1 MRTVQELMQAVS
13 QEALYQ
19 PKSFTQNNGIKNLN
33 DVRFGEVVANL
44 DADEDILFCVPY
56 NFTSC
61 VAFTNK
67 RIIDASK
74 MTGFFQAN
82 MLNTYSYESVNSVQ
96 GFVNYFVI
104 KITGEADH
112 MYAPLR
118 GKEQTAIAVK
128 RINEAIAAYKK
139 KNSAPA
145 ATTVVVNNAS
155 AADELKKFKELL
167 DCGIITQEEFD
178 AKKKQLLGL

>member
-1 MRTVQELMQAVS
+1 MRTVQELIQAAT

-19 PKSFTQNNGIKNLN
+19 PKSFTQNNGIKNIN
-33 DVRFGEVVANL
+33 DVRFDEVVANL
-44 DADEDILFCVPY
+44 DADEDILFCLPY

-67 RIIDASK
+67 RIIDAAK
-74 MTGFFQAN
+74 MTGLFQTN
-82 MLNTYSYESVNSVQ
+82 ITNTYSYESVNSVQ
-96 GFVNYFVI
+96 GFVNYLVI

-112 MYAPLR
+112 MYTPLKGR
-118 GKEQTAIAVK
+118 EQVAIAVK
-128 RINEAIAAYKK
+128 RINEAIAAYKQK
-139 KNSAPA
+139 ASAPA
-145 ATTVVVNNAS
+145 AAVIVNNTS
-155 AADELKKFKELL
+155 AADELKKFKDLL

>member
-1 MRTVQELMQAVS
+1 MKTVPELIQAAT

-19 PKSFTQNNGIKNLN
+19 PKSFTQNNGIKNIN
-33 DVRFGEVVANL
+33 EVRFSEVVANL
-44 DADEDILFCVPY
+44 DPDEDILFCLPY

-67 RIIDASK
+67 RIIDAAK
-74 MTGFFQAN
+74 MTGFFQTN
-82 MLNTYSYESVNSVQ
+82 IINTYSYESVNSVQ
-96 GFVNYFVI
+96 GFVNYLVI

-112 MYAPLR
+112 MYAPLKGR
-118 GKEQTAIAVK
+118 EQVAIAVK

-139 KNSAPA
+139 KASAPSA
-145 ATTVVVNNAS
+145 AVVVNNTS

-167 DCGIITQEEFD
+167 DCGIISQEEFD
-178 AKKKQLLGL
+178 AKKKQLLDL

>member
-1 MRTVQELMQAVS
+1 MRTIQELIQAAVQES
-13 QEALYQ
+13 LYQ
-19 PKSFTQNNGIKNLN
+19 PKSFTQNNGIKNIN
-33 DVRFGEVVANL
+33 EVRFSEVVANL
-44 DADEDILFCVPY
+44 DPDEDILFCLPY

-67 RIIDASK
+67 RIIDAAK
-74 MTGFFQAN
+74 MTGFFQTN
-82 MLNTYSYESVNSVQ
+82 MTNTYSYESVNSVQ
-96 GFVNYFVI
+96 GFVNYIVI

-112 MYAPLR
+112 MYAPLKGR
-118 GKEQTAIAVK
+118 EQVAIAVK

-139 KNSAPA
+139 KASAPA
-145 ATTVVVNNAS
+145 AAVVVNSTS
-155 AADELKKFKELL
+155 AADELRKFKDLL